1 MTFGGLGTH
10 TDKLSVWQNE
20 VRSWLSLDS
29 TDSCESQQLKN
40 LLMTKGRYNRVPPL
54 AVPPPQQQE
63 PWARPVGGRSLGV
76 AGQRS
81 APCALSVLTAC
92 LCVPAVCWQ
101 MTRTRNWPWRQWRSW
116 SGVWTSWR
124 PSRPTA
130 LSATWPPPRYERLH
144 LSLFAVIVF
153 HHNGGSFV
161 PSHLYFEQINP
172 SPCVASV
179 YTKKGLRFL
188 GELSNLI
195 SKGIC
200 RKH

>member
-10 TDKLSVWQNE
+10 TDKSSVWQNE
-20 VRSWLSLDS
+20 VRSWLSLHS

-81 APCALSVLTAC
+81 GSMCSVCSDCVSLCAGCLLTDDAYQKLAMETMEELEWCLDQLETIQTYRSVSDMASTKVWEAAPFTVCCYCVSSWWGQFCAITLVFRADKSKSMCCKC
-92 LCVPAVCWQ
+92 L
-101 MTRTRNWPWRQWRSW
+101 
-116 SGVWTSWR
+116 
-124 PSRPTA
+124 
-130 LSATWPPPRYERLH
+130 Y
-144 LSLFAVIVF
+144 
-153 HHNGGSFV
+153 
-161 PSHLYFEQINP
+161 
-172 SPCVASV
+172 
-179 YTKKGLRFL
+179 KKGLRFL
-188 GELSNLI
+188 GELSNLT